1 MMGAKFKT
9 VGKKGGGV
17 MKNCIPLDTI
27 KNQSSGLWYFSF
39 AELFVDDSIIYRG
52 KHLYSETN
60 QE

>member
-1 MMGAKFKT
+1 M
-9 VGKKGGGV
+9 KKR
-17 MKNCIPLDTI
+17 IPLDTI

-52 KHLYSETN
+52 GKNLYSETN